1 MKSKTA
7 NRKQE
12 PDFYLE
18 LGTKE
23 RQHLKYILSPL
34 ELSALRH
41 NYKPFNFRFEGQFI
55 FMSTFACKQLLDMT
69 RSQISF
75 FTNRVQRESKSE
87 KIPCKLR
94 EAFEDPAE
102 ILSLPAYT
110 RNALCRLECYTMFK
124 IMILGRQYFMD
135 RGEFGKKSMQTIDDL
150 FAKHDCEHLF
160 KE

>member
-7 NRKQE
+7 KQKQE
-12 PDFYLE
+12 PDFYRE
-18 LGTKE
+18 LGPKE

-55 FMSTFACKQLLDMT
+55 FMSTFACKQLLELT

-87 KIPCKLR
+87 NIPRKLR
-94 EAFEDPAE
+94 DVFEDPAE

-110 RNALCRLECYTMFK
+110 RNCLCRLGCFSMFK
-124 IMILGRQYFMD
+124 IMILGRQYFLN
-135 RGEFGKKSMQTIDDL
+135 RKEFGKKSMQIIDDL
-150 FAKHDCEHLF
+150 FVKHGCSKLF
-160 KE
+160 Q

>member
-12 PDFYLE
+12 PDFYRE
-18 LGTKE
+18 LGPKE

-69 RSQISF
+69 RSQVSF
-75 FTNRVQRESKSE
+75 FTNRVQREGKSD
-87 KIPCKLR
+87 KIPRKLR
-94 EAFEDPAE
+94 DAFEDPGE

-110 RNALCRLECYTMFK
+110 RNCLCRLECYSMFK
-124 IMILGRQYFMD
+124 IMILGRQYFLD
-135 RGEFGKKSMQTIDDL
+135 RKEFGKKSMKVLDGL
-150 FAKHDCEHLF
+150 FEKHGCSKLF
-160 KE
+160 I